1 MLFLA
6 LTRSNLAVQHNPQHS
21 LLVAQI
27 VSYQSINIPI
37 YTLFLFAIDAIKRPH
52 TASVVIAVGE
62 TATFDVIYKPTTP
75 QRSQGHLRLS
85 VINNQYEDSVVQL
98 VGEGYIDDITL
109 DKINSIFVPQPVSD
123 DSDGNNADDDVEG
136 NVHYLHQ
143 K

>member
-6 LTRSNLAVQHNPQHS
+6 LTRPNLAAQHNPQRS

-27 VSYQSINIPI
+27 VSHQSINVPI

-62 TATFDVIYKPTTP
+62 TATFDVIYKPTSA

-109 DKINSIFVPQPVSD
+109 DKINSIFVPQPVSE

-136 NVHYLHQ
+136 NVHF
-143 K
+143 